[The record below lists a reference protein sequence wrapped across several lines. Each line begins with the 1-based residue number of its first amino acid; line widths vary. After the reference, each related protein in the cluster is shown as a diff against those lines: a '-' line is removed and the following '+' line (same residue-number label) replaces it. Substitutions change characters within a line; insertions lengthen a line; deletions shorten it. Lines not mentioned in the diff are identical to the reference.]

1 MQLMDALF
9 NWLQIKVVWD
19 ARPAD
24 RSAKDTVEFFAQ
36 MLREDHGVEV
46 TGVTLEGDHY
56 LVRFEKDGQTS
67 EQRFER
73 EAVEQLLSFIESEPK
88 FNQ

>member
-1 MQLMDALF
+1 
-9 NWLQIKVVWD
+9 
-19 ARPAD
+19 
-24 RSAKDTVEFFAQ
+24 

-56 LVRFEKDGQTS
+56 LVQFEKDGQTS